1 MARLMQAFILA
12 AACVVCIGCEKSADR
27 LAALAAR
34 ASSPTGGR
42 GAVAPQLAQMIKAGQ
57 ITYDEAIDAAFESV
71 ETAAADASG
80 ATSATATAFAG
91 SVLDAIAINKDG
103 MLTGAEF
110 ELFWMRV
117 GGLAFKAGE
126 EAASKG
132 RLAEAR
138 TLVLAGSDR
147 WQNEFYWTRRPDH
160 DALTSAVMAS
170 VGERSEARQR
180 LENRSD
186 LQSPASEVLEKL
198 RRGG

>member
-1 MARLMQAFILA
+1 MLA
-12 AACVVCIGCEKSADR
+12 GMGVLCAGCENSADR
-27 LAALAAR
+27 LAALEAR
-34 ASSPTGGR
+34 AVSPAGGR
-42 GAVAPQLAQMIKAGQ
+42 AAVGPQLAQMIKAGQ
-57 ITYDEAIDAAFESV
+57 VTYDEAINAAFDRIE
-71 ETAAADASG
+71 AAVADPTGASSAG
-80 ATSATATAFAG
+80 ATVFAG
-91 SVLDAIAINKDG
+91 CVLDAIAINKDG

-110 ELFWMRV
+110 ELFWARV

-126 EAASKG
+126 EAANKG

-138 TLVLAGSDR
+138 TLVLGGSDR
-147 WQNEFYWTRRPDH
+147 WQNESYWVRRPDH

-186 LQSPASEVLEKL
+186 LQSPASEVLDKL

>member
-1 MARLMQAFILA
+1 MARLLRAFILV
-12 AACVVCIGCEKSADR
+12 AACAIGAGCENSTDR

-34 ASSPTGGR
+34 ASSPAGGR
-42 GAVAPQLAQMIKAGQ
+42 GAVGPQLAQMIKAGQ
-57 ITYDEAIDAAFESV
+57 ITYDEALNAAFESV
-71 ETAAADASG
+71 EAAAADTTGTAS
-80 ATSATATAFAG
+80 AASTAFAG
-91 SVLDAIAINKDG
+91 SVLDAISINKDG
-103 MLTGAEF
+103 MLTGVEF

-186 LQSPASEVLEKL
+186 LQSPASEVLDTL